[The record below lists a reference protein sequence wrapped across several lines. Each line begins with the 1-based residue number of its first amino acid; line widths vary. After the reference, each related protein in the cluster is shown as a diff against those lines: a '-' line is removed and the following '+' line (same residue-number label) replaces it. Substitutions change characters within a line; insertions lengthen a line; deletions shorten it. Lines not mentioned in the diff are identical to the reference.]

1 MNNVS
6 NTESLVEFYHLPG
19 LGVKE
24 TVTILTTGSYDSC
37 HAVYSRHKRTNVML
51 GDTEGYRYIIL
62 PTADAEQ
69 LVKSTNYE
77 HAKDLAEFRNKVYG
91 EPIPAKFIK

>member
-24 TVTILTTGSYDSC
+24 TATILTTGSYDSC
-37 HAVYSRHKRTNVML
+37 HAVYSHHKRINVMS

-62 PTADAEQ
+62 PTPEAEQ
-69 LVKSTNYE
+69 LVKVTNYE
-77 HAKDLAEFRNKVYG
+77 RAKDLAEFRNKVYG
-91 EPIPAKFIK
+91 EPIPVEFVK

>member
-24 TVTILTTGSYDSC
+24 TATILTTGTHDSC
-37 HAVYSRHKRTNVML
+37 HAMYSRHKRTNEVL

-62 PTADAEQ
+62 PTADAER
-69 LVKSTNYE
+69 LVKATNYE
-77 HAKDLAEFRNKVYG
+77 SAKDLAEFRNKVYG
-91 EPIPAKFIK
+91 EPIPAEFAK

>member
-24 TVTILTTGSYDSC
+24 TATILTTGSYDSC
-37 HAVYSRHKRTNVML
+37 HAVYSHHKR
-51 GDTEGYRYIIL
+51 
-62 PTADAEQ
+62 
-69 LVKSTNYE
+69 
-77 HAKDLAEFRNKVYG
+77 AKDLAEFRNKVYG
-91 EPIPAKFIK
+91 EPIPVEFVK